1 MDKNKLTLELPEQYQ
16 DLVDTIK
23 DEEICTISDC
33 IFENRSEVIDDELE
47 ALGFDGNEENL
58 VIKIFLA
65 DEIIFDKTE
74 YLWSIKG
81 VENSTLGVS
90 DGGELTTGIIANPLS
105 YSYMKKVLNDSDSN
119 LTMGNLE
126 GEEVQ

>member
-47 ALGFDGNEENL
+47 ALGFDDNEENL

-65 DEIIFDKTE
+65 DEIVFYAKK

-81 VENSTLGVS
+81 IENSTLGVS
-90 DGGELTTGIIANPLS
+90 DNGKLTTGIIANPLS

>member
-65 DEIIFDKTE
+65 DEIVFYAKK

-81 VENSTLGVS
+81 IENSTLGVS
-90 DGGELTTGIIANPLS
+90 DNGKLTTGIIANPLS
-105 YSYMKKVLNDSDSN
+105 YSDMKKVLNDSDSN
-119 LTMGNLE
+119 LTMSNLE

>member
-90 DGGELTTGIIANPLS
+90 NICKLTTGIIATSLS
-105 YSYMKKVLNDSDSN
+105 YSEMKKVLNDSDSN
-119 LTMGNLE
+119 LTMSDLE

>member
-1 MDKNKLTLELPEQYQ
+1 MDKNKLTLELPERYQ

-23 DEEICTISDC
+23 DDEICNIYGC
-33 IFENRSEVIDDELE
+33 AFENRSEAIDEELK
-47 ALGFDGNEENL
+47 ALGFDDDEEDL

-65 DEIIFDKTE
+65 DEIVFYAKK

-105 YSYMKKVLNDSDSN
+105 YSDMKKVLNDSDSN
-119 LTMGNLE
+119 LTMSNLE